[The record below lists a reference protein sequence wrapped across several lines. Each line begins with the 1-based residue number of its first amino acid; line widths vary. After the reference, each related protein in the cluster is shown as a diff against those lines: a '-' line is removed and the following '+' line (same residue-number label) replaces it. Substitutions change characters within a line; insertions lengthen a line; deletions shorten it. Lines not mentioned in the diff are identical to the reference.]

1 MKIYLEED
9 IMEKRKWQKNNVET
23 SLLGFG
29 AMRLKTIDGQIDEEK
44 GFALFDKAYYSGVN
58 YFDTA
63 RVYTS
68 GLNEGFVGK
77 ALKRYPRESFYLA
90 TKCSFMAIQTKEE
103 FEGIIDKQLESLQVD
118 YIDFYLMHALNKDRL
133 KQIKEWDMMK
143 TIVKWKEEGKIRHIG
158 FSFHDDYDTFIEI
171 LDYFDWE
178 FCQIQLNY
186 VDQHLQQGIKG
197 YYELEKRGIP
207 AVIMEP
213 VKGGKL
219 AKFCDDVEKV
229 FKDYD
234 EEASIAS
241 WALRW
246 VGSLPGVKVIL
257 SGMNEMEQVEDN
269 LKTFENFKSLTVEE
283 YEIIERAIETL
294 KSREKVG
301 CTKCEYCMPCPKGV
315 NIPRNFSIY
324 NDYAM
329 YNDKN
334 SLNWSIGELEK
345 AGKGPSACVAC
356 GLCVKKCPQG
366 INIPQVLKELKA
378 EIEKKK

>member
-1 MKIYLEED
+1 
-9 IMEKRKWQKNNVET
+9 MEKRKWQNINVET

-29 AMRLKTIDGQIDEEK
+29 AMRLKTKEGQIDEEK
-44 GFALFDKAYYSGVN
+44 ALTLFDKAYYSGVN

-63 RVYTS
+63 RVYTN

-90 TKCSFMAIQTKEE
+90 TKCSFMAFKTKEE

-118 YIDFYLMHALNKDRL
+118 YIDFYLMHALSKDRL
-133 KQIKEWDMMK
+133 KQMKEWDMMTTVK
-143 TIVKWKEEGKIRHIG
+143 KWKEEGKIRHIG

-186 VDQHLQQGIKG
+186 VDQSIQQGIKG

-207 AVIMEP
+207 AIIMEP

-219 AKFCDDVEKV
+219 AKFSEDVEEV
-229 FKDYD
+229 FKSYNA
-234 EEASIAS
+234 EASIAS

-257 SGMNEMEQVEDN
+257 SGMNEMDQVDDN
-269 LKTFENFKSLTVEE
+269 LATFNKFKPLTVEE
-283 YEIIERAIETL
+283 YEIIEKAIETL
-294 KSREKVG
+294 KNREKVG
-301 CTKCEYCMPCPKGV
+301 CTKCEYCMPCPQGV
-315 NIPRNFSIY
+315 NIPRNFSVY
-324 NDYAM
+324 NNYAM
-329 YNDKN
+329 YNEKS
-334 SLNWSIGELEK
+334 SLVWGIEELEK
-345 AGKGPSACVAC
+345 NGKGPSSCVEC
-356 GLCVKKCPQG
+356 GLCVSNCPQG
-366 INIPQVLKELKA
+366 INIPEVLKQITLEV
-378 EIEKKK
+378 ENVKK